1 VKPPV
6 VLWKLRARGLEEARQ
21 AVKRG
26 SPEGLHDLRVALRR
40 LAVTSK
46 ALGRKRLARRARAI
60 CRSLSRSRQLQV
72 DRRLLERI
80 GRLGLLSPDAVTAL
94 AARWE
99 KLAGRATRRLARAT
113 EGKRMQKLR
122 RRLEALARKRSGRG
136 LRRLGKARRDA
147 EQSLTRSL
155 EGRDDRAFHRY
166 RTAVKRAR
174 YLSEDLAAIG
184 LPETPEEAAR
194 ERALQE
200 SLGRWN
206 DLRGF
211 RERLAESRNDAERRG
226 TVVLAGEIERLLAA
240 LEPALDAARTAAV
253 AASRRSARVVPMRPA
268 ARARA

>member
-1 VKPPV
+1 MKPPV
-6 VLWKLRARGLEEARQ
+6 VLWKLRARGLEDARQ

-40 LAVTSK
+40 VAVTSQ

-99 KLAGRATRRLARAT
+99 KLAGRATRRLERAT
-113 EGKRMQKLR
+113 DGKRMQKLR

-200 SLGRWN
+200 CLGRWN

-211 RERLAESRNDAERRG
+211 RERLAESRDDAERRG

>member
-6 VLWKLRARGLEEARQ
+6 VLWKVRARGLEEARQ

-40 LAVTSK
+40 LAVTSE

-60 CRSLSRSRQLQV
+60 ARSLSRSRQLQV

-99 KLAGRATRRLARAT
+99 KLAGRAARRLARAT
-113 EGKRMQKLR
+113 DGKRMQKLR
-122 RRLEALARKRSGRG
+122 RRLEVLARKRNGRG

-155 EGRDDRAFHRY
+155 EGRDDRALHRY
-166 RTAVKRAR
+166 RVAVRRAR
-174 YLSEDLAAIG
+174 YLSEDLAVIG

-194 ERALQE
+194 EQALQE
-200 SLGRWN
+200 ALGRWS

-211 RERLAESRNDAERRG
+211 RRRLAESRDDAERRG

-240 LEPALDAARTAAV
+240 LEPALDSARTGAV

>member
-1 VKPPV
+1 M
-6 VLWKLRARGLEEARQ
+6 LWKLRARGLEDARQ

-40 LAVTSK
+40 VAVTSQ

-60 CRSLSRSRQLQV
+60 CRSLSRARQLQV

-166 RTAVKRAR
+166 RTAVKRAH
-174 YLSEDLAAIG
+174 D
-184 LPETPEEAAR
+184 
-194 ERALQE
+194 
-200 SLGRWN
+200 
-206 DLRGF
+206 
-211 RERLAESRNDAERRG
+211 
-226 TVVLAGEIERLLAA
+226 
-240 LEPALDAARTAAV
+240 
-253 AASRRSARVVPMRPA
+253 
-268 ARARA
+268 

>member
-1 VKPPV
+1 MKPPAA
-6 VLWKLRARGLEEARQ
+6 LWKLRSRGLEEARQ

-40 LAVTSK
+40 LAITSA
-46 ALGRKRLARRARAI
+46 ALGRKRIARRARAI
-60 CRSLSRSRQLQV
+60 ARALSRPRQLEV

-99 KLAGRATRRLARAT
+99 KLAGRGARRLARAT
-113 EGKRMQKLR
+113 DGKRMQRLR
-122 RRLEALARKRSGRG
+122 RRVDTLSRNPSGRG

-147 EQSLTRSL
+147 EQALTRSL

-166 RTAVKRAR
+166 RAAVKRAR

-200 SLGRWN
+200 ALGRWN

-211 RERLAESRNDAERRG
+211 RRRLAESREEAERRG

-240 LEPALDAARTAAV
+240 LEPVLDAARTAAV
-253 AASRRSARVVPMRPA
+253 AASRRSARVVPMQPA

>member
-1 VKPPV
+1 VKPPA

-21 AVKRG
+21 LVKRG
-26 SPEGLHDLRVALRR
+26 SPEALHDLRVALRR
-40 LAVTSK
+40 VAATSA
-46 ALGRKRLARRARAI
+46 ALGRKHLALRARAI
-60 CRSLSRSRQLQV
+60 ARSLSRPRQLQV
-72 DRRLLERI
+72 DRRILERI

-99 KLAGRATRRLARAT
+99 KLADRATRRLARAT

-122 RRLEALARKRSGRG
+122 RRLNALVRKRSGRG
-136 LRRLGKARRDA
+136 LRRLGKARRHA
-147 EQSLTRSL
+147 EQALSRSL
-155 EGRDDRAFHRY
+155 EGRDDRALHRY
-166 RTAVKRAR
+166 RAVVRRAR
-174 YLSEDLAAIG
+174 YLSEDLAAVG
-184 LPETPEEAAR
+184 LPEAPEEAAR

-206 DLRGF
+206 DLKGF
-211 RERLAESRNDAERRG
+211 RRRLAESRDDAERRG

-240 LEPALDAARTAAV
+240 LEPALDSARTAAV